1 MSISFIRFF
10 FTLININTYKMLNVD
25 AAKFIRNFNFNY
37 SLMLLTIFLDRE
49 IKAIIQLIT
58 ILLNDR

>member
-1 MSISFIRFF
+1 
-10 FTLININTYKMLNVD
+10 MLNVD

-37 SLMLLTIFLDRE
+37 SLILLTIFLDRE

-58 ILLNDR
+58 ILQNDR